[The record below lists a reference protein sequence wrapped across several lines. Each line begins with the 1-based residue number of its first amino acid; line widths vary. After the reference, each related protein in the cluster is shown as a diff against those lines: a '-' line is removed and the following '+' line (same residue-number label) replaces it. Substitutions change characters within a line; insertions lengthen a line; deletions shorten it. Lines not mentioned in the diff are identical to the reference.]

1 MDLQEIA
8 DKVMKR
14 TNLTSTEAE
23 TRIKDEINEVYR
35 ELVSSMG
42 LETSI
47 RGVTTALS
55 VNGSRYVTFGGTGEG
70 DDRVL
75 KLLSVFLPSDVAAP
89 PYSVLTSYTFDEMR
103 NTIPGTWPPTQYAI
117 SKVGH
122 ATVEIFLDA
131 EAPDSLQELN
141 ADCLLAS
148 DTMTDADSPF
158 FPENFHDLLVY
169 GVMAIELDKMEK
181 EKRAAAAQ
189 AKFEKRSSDLRMF
202 IAKDAY
208 IAIHQGKTMRGG
220 YGTQLIS
227 S

>member
-1 MDLQEIA
+1 MQRL
-8 DKVMKR
+8 
-14 TNLTSTEAE
+14 NLTSTDAE
-23 TRIKDEINEVYR
+23 TRVKDEVNEVYR

-47 RGVTTALS
+47 RGVTTALTTT
-55 VNGSRYVTFGGTGEG
+55 GSRYVTFGGSGED

-75 KLLSVFLPSDVAAP
+75 KLLSVFLPSDVAPP
-89 PYSVLTSYTFDEMR
+89 PYSVLTSYTFDELR
-103 NTIPGTWPPTQYAI
+103 NTIAGSWPPTQYAI
-117 SKVGH
+117 SRMGS

-181 EKRAAAAQ
+181 EERAAKAQ
-189 AKFEKRSSDLRMF
+189 AKFEKRAADLRMF

-208 IAIHQGKTMRGG
+208 IAIHQGKTMQGW
-220 YGTQLIS
+220 YGTQLIPS
-227 S
+227 

>member
-1 MDLQEIA
+1 MTLAEITL
-8 DKVMKR
+8 KTMQR
-14 TNLTSTEAE
+14 LNLTSTEAE
-23 TRIKDEINEVYR
+23 TRIKDEVNEVYR

-55 VNGSRYVTFGGTGEG
+55 VNGSRYVTFGGVGEE

-75 KLLSVFLPSDVAAP
+75 KVLSVYLPSDVAAP
-89 PYSVLTSYTFDEMR
+89 PYSVLTSYTFDELR
-103 NTIPGTWPPTQYAI
+103 NTIAGSWPPTMYAV
-117 SKVGH
+117 SRVGY
-122 ATVEIFLDA
+122 ASVEVFLDA

-158 FPENFHDLLVY
+158 FPENFHDVLVH

-181 EKRAAAAQ
+181 EQRASAAQ

-208 IAIHQGKTMRGG
+208 IAIHQGKTMSGW
-220 YGTQLIS
+220 YGTQLIPS
-227 S
+227 